1 MKDMH
6 KRHYFL
12 GIEAIRTLVR
22 IMIFQWHEILN
33 LLYKFGVTEWKF
45 VSTPLDQNLK
55 LDANLRIE
63 EYEPT

>member
-1 MKDMH
+1 
-6 KRHYFL
+6 
-12 GIEAIRTLVR
+12 
-22 IMIFQWHEILN
+22 MIFQWHEILN